1 MVVGRVAAVGGS
13 WAGGGAASGPRTPAR
28 WLMVDGL
35 RREWSR
41 STAERSAVESASSIN
56 LLAVIMC
63 RADALLPVALAEQLD
78 LNKGC

>member
-1 MVVGRVAAVGGS
+1 
-13 WAGGGAASGPRTPAR
+13 
-28 WLMVDGL
+28 MVDGL

-41 STAERSAVESASSIN
+41 STAERSAVESASSIS

-78 LNKGC
+78 LNKGCSVGLLGRVVLAGRREVFAMACMV